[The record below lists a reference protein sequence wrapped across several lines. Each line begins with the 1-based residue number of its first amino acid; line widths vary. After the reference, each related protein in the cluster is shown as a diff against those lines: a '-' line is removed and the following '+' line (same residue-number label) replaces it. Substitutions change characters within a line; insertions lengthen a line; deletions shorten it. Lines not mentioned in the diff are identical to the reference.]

1 MSRFLLK
8 SAYIIVDM
16 GKKIISLLLVL
27 CLVFSFSACDSA
39 DTGVSI
45 EGPVKVAVGIEDGRA
60 SFAAKEYAVD
70 NGYELLEFETQQAA
84 IIAVENGKADFVILN
99 SDKTTAELINN
110 TELLWVENT
119 EFKIQYCAVMKQGND
134 ALASK
139 VNNAIVSLK
148 SKDIPKKINKAFFDG
163 VPYESTDSP
172 IGTNSMKVLC
182 SPVFDD
188 LLYTDKS
195 GVLAGKELEFIN
207 EICNELSSEAQIT
220 VITEY
225 DNMFTTL
232 EDGVG
237 DIIISAVEYT
247 PELENEYVL
256 SDAYNETTFGV
267 YKRK

>member
-1 MSRFLLK
+1 MK

-16 GKKIISLLLVL
+16 CKKIISLLLVS
-27 CLVFSFSACDSA
+27 CLLFSFSACDSSE
-39 DTGVSI
+39 TGVVVNES
-45 EGPVKVAVGIEDGRA
+45 VKVAVGIEDGRA
-60 SFAAKEYAVD
+60 AVAAREYAVD

-119 EFKIQYCAVMKQGND
+119 EFKIRYCAVMKQGND

-139 VNNAIVSLK
+139 VNNAINSLK
-148 SKDIPKKINKAFFDG
+148 SKDTPKKINKAFFDG
-163 VPYESTDSP
+163 VPYESTNSP
-172 IGTNSMKVLC
+172 IGTNSIKVLC

-195 GVLAGKELEFIN
+195 GALAGKELEFIN
-207 EICNELSSEAQIT
+207 EICNELFCEAQIT
-220 VITEY
+220 VITEF
-225 DNMFTTL
+225 DEMFNAL
-232 EDGVG
+232 EQGVG
-237 DIIISAVEYT
+237 DIIISSVEYT

>member
-1 MSRFLLK
+1 M
-8 SAYIIVDM
+8 A
-16 GKKIISLLLVL
+16 L
-27 CLVFSFSACDSA
+27 CLLFSFSACDSSE
-39 DTGVSI
+39 TGVSVN
-45 EGPVKVAVGIEDGRA
+45 EPVKVAVGLDDGCA
-60 SFAAKEYAVD
+60 VIAAGEYAVN
-70 NGYELLEFETQQAA
+70 NGYELLKFETQQAA

-110 TELLWVENT
+110 TELLWVGNT

-134 ALASK
+134 VLASK
-139 VNNAIVSLK
+139 VNNAINSLK

-172 IGTNSMKVLC
+172 IGTNSIKVLC
-182 SPVFDD
+182 SPVFDA

-195 GVLAGKELEFIN
+195 GALAGKELEFIN

-237 DIIISAVEYT
+237 DIIISAIEYT
-247 PELENEYVL
+247 PELENEYIL
-256 SDAYNETTFGV
+256 SDFYNETNFGV

>member
-27 CLVFSFSACDSA
+27 CLLFSFSACDSSE
-39 DTGVSI
+39 TGVVVNES
-45 EGPVKVAVGIEDGRA
+45 VKVAVGIEDGRA
-60 SFAAKEYAVD
+60 AFAAKEYAVD

-99 SDKTTAELINN
+99 SDKTIAELINN

-119 EFKIQYCAVMKQGND
+119 EFKIQYCAVLKQGNEAF
-134 ALASK
+134 ALK
-139 VNNAIVSLK
+139 VNNAIASLK
-148 SKDIPKKINKAFFDG
+148 SKDVPKKINEAFFNG
-163 VPYESTDSP
+163 VPYESSTSAV
-172 IGTNSMKVLC
+172 GTNNIKILC
-182 SPVFDD
+182 APVFND
-188 LLYTDKS
+188 LLCTDKS
-195 GVLAGKELEFIN
+195 GALIGKELDFIN
-207 EICNELSSEAQIT
+207 EICNELSAEAQIT

-225 DNMFTTL
+225 DEMFTAL
-232 EDGVG
+232 EQGVG

-247 PELENEYVL
+247 PELENEYIL
-256 SDAYNETTFGV
+256 SDIYNETTFGV